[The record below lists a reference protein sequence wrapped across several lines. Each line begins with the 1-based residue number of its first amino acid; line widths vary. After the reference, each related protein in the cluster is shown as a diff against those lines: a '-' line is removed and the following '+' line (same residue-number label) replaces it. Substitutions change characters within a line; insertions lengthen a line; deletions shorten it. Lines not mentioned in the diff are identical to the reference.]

1 MRSSVCA
8 LNAASGDNFNMNFPD
23 YEQTTGHHS
32 TLLVLIRG
40 IGVICIIL
48 CSAADNQ
55 THFSVHSAEQTPD
68 TAKDLRENPEGQQCQ
83 D

>member
-1 MRSSVCA
+1 
-8 LNAASGDNFNMNFPD
+8 MNFPD

-48 CSAADNQ
+48 FSATDNQ
-55 THFSVHSAEQTPD
+55 SHFPDRSAEQAPD
-68 TAKDLRENPEGQQCQ
+68 TAKDLRANPEGQQRQ
-83 D
+83 DQG